1 MRSLSSFT
9 SIVALTAALAIG
21 ATGALTTGA
30 HASDERIQRESA
42 GAGPL
47 SAPQATFADF
57 NTPRLV
63 TITIRDRD
71 GTIIYNNS
79 RSMRLNE
86 TFRDDN
92 LVERE
97 VMISEKQEQT
107 ATGTL
112 TTKEYGKVRTGTEVT
127 MAPFAVDQTPPQIKV
142 VAVVRGQASAT
153 QLERSTSINLIGPTV
168 AETNVGGVVLSINV
182 APPQG

>member
-1 MRSLSSFT
+1 MRSLSSLT
-9 SIVALTAALAIG
+9 SIAALAAALAIG
-21 ATGALTTGA
+21 GPAL
-30 HASDERIQRESA
+30 ASDARIQAESA
-42 GAGPL
+42 GGLPI
-47 SAPQATFADF
+47 SAPQATYADF
-57 NTPRLV
+57 NNPRLV

-79 RSMRLNE
+79 RPMRLNE
-86 TFRDDN
+86 PFRDDN

-97 VMISEKQEQT
+97 VVISEKQEQT

-112 TTKEYGKVRTGTEVT
+112 TTKEFGKVRTGTEVT
-127 MAPFAVDQTPPQIKV
+127 LAPFMVDQTPPQIKV
-142 VAVVRGQASAT
+142 MAVVRGQATAT
-153 QLERSTSINLIGPTV
+153 TLERSTSINLLGPTI